1 MPPECHPK
9 IVTLDKGGGMNK
21 ALVRSLSLLV
31 ILFSSLTLVW
41 AQDADTKQSQQAPDN
56 TKINQ
61 RDRNKSEPTADQQKE
76 NRSDREL
83 ARQIRRAIV
92 KDKSLS
98 TYAHNIKV
106 IAQDGMVTLK
116 GPVNTQEEKQAIEAK
131 ASAIAG
137 QGKIT
142 NEIEVGSKQAS
153 KPSPSHYR

>member
-1 MPPECHPK
+1 
-9 IVTLDKGGGMNK
+9 LDKGGGMSK
-21 ALVRSLSLLV
+21 AIVRSLSFLLV
-31 ILFSSLTLVW
+31 LFSSLTFIW
-41 AQDADTKQSQQAPDN
+41 AQEPESKQNQPDN

-61 RDRNKSEPTADQQKE
+61 RDRSKSEPTADQQKE

-98 TYAHNIKV
+98 TYAHNIRIV
-106 IAQDGMVTLK
+106 AQDGMVTLK

-131 ASAIAG
+131 AAEIAG

-142 NEIEVGSKQAS
+142 NEIEVGSKEAR

>member
-1 MPPECHPK
+1 MPPACHPK
-9 IVTLDKGGGMNK
+9 IVTLDKGGGMSK
-21 ALVRSLSLLV
+21 ALVRFLSLLIV
-31 ILFSSLTLVW
+31 LFSTLTLVW
-41 AQDADTKQSQQAPDN
+41 AQDADAKQSQQAPDN

-61 RDRNKSEPTADQQKE
+61 RDRNKSEPTADQQKD

-106 IAQDGMVTLK
+106 IAQDGTVTLK

-131 ASAIAG
+131 AAAIAG

>member
-1 MPPECHPK
+1 MPPACHPK
-9 IVTLDKGGGMNK
+9 IVTLDKGGGMSK
-21 ALVRSLSLLV
+21 ALVRFLSLLIV
-31 ILFSSLTLVW
+31 LFSTLTLVW
-41 AQDADTKQSQQAPDN
+41 AQDADAKQSQQAPDN

-61 RDRNKSEPTADQQKE
+61 RDRNKSEPTADQQKD

-131 ASAIAG
+131 AAAIAG

>member
-1 MPPECHPK
+1 MPPACHPK
-9 IVTLDKGGGMNK
+9 IVTLDKGGGMSK
-21 ALVRSLSLLV
+21 ALVRSLSLFLV
-31 ILFSSLTLVW
+31 LFSSLTVIW

-56 TKINQ
+56 NKINQ
-61 RDRNKSEPTADQQKE
+61 RDRSKSEPTADQQKE

-98 TYAHNIKV
+98 TYAHNIKI
-106 IAQDGMVTLK
+106 IAQGGMVTLK

-131 ASAIAG
+131 AAEIAG
-137 QGKIT
+137 QGKVT